1 MIRKRKGRI
10 RMATQLQST
19 PTLFGQDAKDV
30 LKEVLRKPTKEQ
42 KEKLRDQYQKMF
54 EGVKTKGF

>member
-1 MIRKRKGRI
+1 
-10 RMATQLQST
+10 MATQLQST

-42 KEKLRDQYQKMF
+42 KEKLRDRYQKMF
-54 EGVKTKGF
+54 EGVKTR